1 MDVFEYFVSTLK
13 VSFEKIGSLISLLIL
28 GYFLFFK
35 VPFLL
40 FLKNVKK
47 VKEQNDQ
54 LKKDERL
61 QINKIQ
67 PPRTQRMTEKRA
79 RVIFQLKESE
89 VFTQEELKKRYRDL
103 LKMNHPDKVAS
114 LSDEFKEL
122 AHLKTKEINDA
133 YDLLITFLS

>member
-54 LKKDERL
+54 LKKDETL
-61 QINKIQ
+61 QVNKIQ
-67 PPRTQRMTEKRA
+67 PTRTQRMTEKRA
-79 RVIFQLKESE
+79 RAIFQLKESE
-89 VFTQEELKKRYRDL
+89 AFTQEELKKRYRDL